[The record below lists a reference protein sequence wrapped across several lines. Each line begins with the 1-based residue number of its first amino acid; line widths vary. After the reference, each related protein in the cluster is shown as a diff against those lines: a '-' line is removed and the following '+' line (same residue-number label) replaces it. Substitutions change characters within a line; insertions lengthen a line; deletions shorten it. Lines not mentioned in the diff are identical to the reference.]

1 MARSDDQ
8 NNSRAGD
15 ILGLGDVVPGDS
27 TAPHTSQRPDEVRK
41 RHARMQEGADDMTNA
56 AHEQP
61 SSGGAASVDMGAGGE
76 GTDIEER

>member
-8 NNSRAGD
+8 NTGRSGD

-27 TAPHTSQRPDEVRK
+27 NAPHTSRHPDEVRR
-41 RHARMQEGADDMTNA
+41 RHERMQEGADDLTNVTR
-56 AHEQP
+56 EQRP
-61 SSGGAASVDMGAGGE
+61 SGGAAGVDMGAGGE